1 MQKSDLG
8 CPAVPAPATSHPL
21 LLDLFPQAGVLPNT
35 CPNCGNTNLTKFT
48 SVFMK
53 SPRCFKFSYFMHHF
67 QKTFLFNLLLEEET
81 IPPNQGFT
89 NFTRPH
95 PCQEILLSSS
105 FPHLRIFLPP
115 TSFSRSWLVAF
126 KLTISFIFIIF
137 AHRTRNIQSWLE
149 KMKLS
154 FFFSGKLC
162 YDLIDLRYVCK
173 SNKGNDEM

>member
-1 MQKSDLG
+1 MQRSDLG

-105 FPHLRIFLPP
+105 FPHLRIFYHRHPFHAPGQLHS
-115 TSFSRSWLVAF
+115 TDSFLHLYQFCTQDQKYSILAGENEV
-126 KLTISFIFIIF
+126 IFF
-137 AHRTRNIQSWLE
+137 
-149 KMKLS
+149 
-154 FFFSGKLC
+154 
-162 YDLIDLRYVCK
+162 LR
-173 SNKGNDEM
+173 